1 MATLRGRLVR
11 FDGSAWRAVVR
22 LEGSASME
30 LTNVAV
36 TRAIPAGEMVA
47 GRGVLVDT
55 GDAGDAA
62 EAILTAIVA

>member
-11 FDGSAWRAVVR
+11 FEASTWRAVVR

-36 TRAIPAGEMVA
+36 SRAIPASQMVA
-47 GRGVLVDT
+47 GRRVLVDT

>member
-11 FDGSAWRAVVR
+11 FDGSTWRAVVR

-30 LTNVAV
+30 LTNLAVSRGIPVAQ
-36 TRAIPAGEMVA
+36 MVA
-47 GRGVLVDT
+47 GRRVLVDT
-55 GDAGDAA
+55 GDAGGAA

>member
-11 FDGSAWRAVVR
+11 FDGSTWRAVVR

-30 LTNVAV
+30 LTNLAVSRGIPVAQ
-36 TRAIPAGEMVA
+36 MVA
-47 GRGVLVDT
+47 GRRVLVDT

>member
-30 LTNVAV
+30 LRDVAV
-36 TRAIPAGEMVA
+36 SRAIAAGQMVV
-47 GRGVLVDT
+47 GRRVLVDT
-55 GDAGDAA
+55 GDAGDAT

>member
-30 LTNVAV
+30 LRDVAV
-36 TRAIPAGEMVA
+36 SRAIAAGQMVV
-47 GRGVLVDT
+47 GRRVLVDT

>member
-11 FDGSAWRAVVR
+11 FDGSSWRAVVR

-30 LTNVAV
+30 LTGVAV
-36 TRAIPAGEMVA
+36 SRAIPAGQMVA
-47 GRGVLVDT
+47 GRTVLVDT
-55 GDAGDAA
+55 GDGHGPA

>member
-22 LEGSASME
+22 LDGSASME
-30 LTNVAV
+30 LRDVAV
-36 TRAIPAGEMVA
+36 SRAIAAGQMVV
-47 GRGVLVDT
+47 GRRVLVDT

>member
-11 FDGSAWRAVVR
+11 FDGSMWRAVVR

-36 TRAIPAGEMVA
+36 SRAIPAGEMVA
-47 GRGVLVDT
+47 GRRALVDT

>member
-11 FDGSAWRAVVR
+11 FDESVWRAVVR

-36 TRAIPAGEMVA
+36 SRGIPAGQMVA
-47 GRGVLVDT
+47 GRRVLIDT
-55 GDAGDAA
+55 GDSGDAA

>member
-11 FDGSAWRAVVR
+11 FDGSTWRAVVR

-30 LTNVAV
+30 LTDVAV
-36 TRAIPAGEMVA
+36 NRAIPAREMVA
-47 GRGVLVDT
+47 GRRALVDT

>member
-11 FDGSAWRAVVR
+11 FDGSTWRAVVR

-36 TRAIPAGEMVA
+36 SRGIPVAQMVA
-47 GRGVLVDT
+47 GRRVLVDT

>member
-11 FDGSAWRAVVR
+11 FEGSAWRAVVR

-36 TRAIPAGEMVA
+36 SRAIPAGQMVA
-47 GRGVLVDT
+47 GRRVLVDT
-55 GDAGDAA
+55 GDASDAA

>member
-30 LTNVAV
+30 LTDVAV
-36 TRAIPAGEMVA
+36 NRAIAASQMAA
-47 GRGVLVDT
+47 GRRVLVDT

>member
-11 FDGSAWRAVVR
+11 FDGSTWLAVVR

-30 LTNVAV
+30 LTDVAV
-36 TRAIPAGEMVA
+36 SRAIAAGQMVE
-47 GRGVLVDT
+47 GRRVLVDT

-62 EAILTAIVA
+62 AAILTAIVA

>member
-30 LTNVAV
+30 LTGVAV
-36 TRAIPAGEMVA
+36 SRGIPAGEMVA
-47 GRGVLVDT
+47 GRRVLVDT
-55 GDAGDAA
+55 GDVGDAA

>member
-36 TRAIPAGEMVA
+36 SRAIPTAQMVA
-47 GRGVLVDT
+47 GRRVLVDT
-55 GDAGDAA
+55 GNAGDAA